1 MKPVPP
7 ASRDARSSATL
18 PATGLTHVAAV
29 SFLASRAAPSAQFW
43 LALGGGIALARAAAE
58 RGART
63 GFGASLAAMLQTV
76 AVMGPARI
84 NAPLTQAM
92 TAPMMGRLEARG
104 VRPATEFAACLALRL
119 VHYAVLLAAFIY
131 IVLGGLDAFTGSFH
145 TLTGWL
151 GFVPQ
156 GPKAALVVTAIGNVV
171 WAIFFSV
178 VQVAVYRRALG
189 DWPEVPP
196 KEEESPSAA
205 PALAG
210 VPVSGR
216 FDPRAVVVAAFAAT
230 ALLLAS
236 TSWPLLLGVTAWLIP
251 AWLLARP
258 DREAIPLGLALAGM
272 LAFAALTGGL
282 LGGSGLELT
291 LRRTLRA
298 VLLVAVATWMRAA
311 ARPDGLHET
320 FRRALHR
327 LRRVPAVPEA
337 TELLEGLDTGP
348 RMIAAARA
356 AAARFEEVE
365 LKPAP
370 LADTVIAWVAAES
383 AGYRPG
389 ARAPDVRLRV
399 RAPDGLL
406 VALTL
411 LPGLALLPA

>member
-1 MKPVPP
+1 VQ
-7 ASRDARSSATL
+7 L
-18 PATGLTHVAAV
+18 GLAHVATV

-43 LALGGGIALARAAAE
+43 LALGGGIGLARAAAE
-58 RGART
+58 RGARI

-104 VRPATEFAACLALRL
+104 VHPVTEFAACLVLRL
-119 VHYAVLLAAFIY
+119 LHYTVLLAAFIFV
-131 IVLGGLDAFTGSFH
+131 VLGGLDEFTGSYE

-156 GPKAALVVTAIGNVV
+156 GPEAALVATAIGNGL
-171 WAIFFSV
+171 WAIFFSA

-189 DWPEVPP
+189 DWPLAERRGDEPP
-196 KEEESPSAA
+196 APPELPPA
-205 PALAG
+205 PAET
-210 VPVSGR
+210 GR
-216 FDPRAVVVAAFAAT
+216 FDPRAVVVAALAAS

-236 TSWPLLLGVTAWLIP
+236 TSWPLLLGVAAWLVP
-251 AWLLARP
+251 AWLLSRP
-258 DREAIPLGLALAGM
+258 DREAVPLGLALAGM

-282 LGGSGLELT
+282 LGGAGLELA

-311 ARPDGLHET
+311 ARPDGLRET

-327 LRRVPAVPEA
+327 LRRIPAVPEA
-337 TELLEGLDTGP
+337 AALLEGLDSGP
-348 RMIAAARA
+348 RLIAAARA
-356 AAARFEEVE
+356 AAARFEDVD
-365 LKPAP
+365 LKPAA

-383 AGYRPG
+383 ADYRAG
-389 ARAPDVRLRV
+389 AEVPRTRLRI

-411 LPGLALLPA
+411 LPALALVPA